1 MKIAAC
7 FSGRIRNFEDT
18 FPYFKKNFFDIYDVD
33 TFFSTDL
40 QTEMDEIRTY

>member
-18 FPYFKKNFFDIYDVD
+18 FPYFKKNFLISMMLILSFL
-33 TFFSTDL
+33 DL
-40 QTEMDEIRTY
+40 QTEMDESRTY